1 MPDVWVVSE
10 SPELR
15 QDPSEESQ
23 MMVLEKQ
30 NSIATQSW
38 CVSPYHRKKKKRI
51 INCEMQRLC
60 LLCLAK
66 DVALT
71 LGNGIF

>member
-15 QDPSEESQ
+15 QDPSEQSQ

-30 NSIATQSW
+30 SSM
-38 CVSPYHRKKKKRI
+38 PHRVGVFHPITEKKEK
-51 INCEMQRLC
+51 NE
-60 LLCLAK
+60 
-66 DVALT
+66 
-71 LGNGIF
+71 